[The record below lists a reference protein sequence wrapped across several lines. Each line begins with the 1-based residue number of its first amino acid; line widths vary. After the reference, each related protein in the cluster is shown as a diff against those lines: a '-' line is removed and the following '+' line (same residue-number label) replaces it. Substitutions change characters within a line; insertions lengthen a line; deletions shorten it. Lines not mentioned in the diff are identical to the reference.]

1 MSRYGGLSWHET
13 AASRNNSAKTFDE
26 FKYDNLNNKIF
37 DLLDKIKITARN
49 IQDDTQDVIRS
60 INRLSNRYGSVS
72 DYDDYINDMKQ
83 VLAFSSGE
91 LLDASKGIT
100 NNIHDSL
107 TALTEKDAKLMND
120 LELLNM
126 MIKGDK

>member
-1 MSRYGGLSWHET
+1 MSRHNGLSWHES
-13 AASRNNSAKTFDE
+13 AASRNNSAKTYNE

-72 DYDDYINDMKQ
+72 DYDEYINDMKQ
-83 VLAFSSGE
+83 VLALSSGD
-91 LLDASKGIT
+91 LLDASKSIT

-126 MIKGDK
+126 MIKGGK